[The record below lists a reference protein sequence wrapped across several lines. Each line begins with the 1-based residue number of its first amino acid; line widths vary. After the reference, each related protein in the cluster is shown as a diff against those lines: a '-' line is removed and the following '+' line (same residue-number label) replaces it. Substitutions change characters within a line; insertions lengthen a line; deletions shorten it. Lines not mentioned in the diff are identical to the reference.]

1 MLSQRLRA
9 ARKARG
15 LTQEE
20 LAAKVRAT
28 KGTISNYEN
37 NHSTP
42 PNDMLTQ
49 LADVLN
55 VSTDWLLGRVDD
67 DTLDATHRNSGRRER
82 SLDELLLEKVSDPD
96 DYFFLDGYLEAS
108 DEEKREIR
116 RYWYELK
123 KQMRTQQV
131 RETHPPSLFDITEE
145 IKKDP

>member
-1 MLSQRLRA
+1 MLAQRLRF

-20 LAAKVRAT
+20 LAAKVQTT

-37 NHSTP
+37 NYSSP
-42 PNDMLTQ
+42 PNEMLSM
-49 LADVLN
+49 LADVLD

-67 DTLDATHRNSGRRER
+67 GGISSEKT
-82 SLDELLLEKVSDPD
+82 LDELLQAKIDDPD

-108 DEEKREIR
+108 EEEKKEIR

-123 KQMRTQQV
+123 RQMNEYKIKESR
-131 RETHPPSLFDITEE
+131 PLSLFEITEGM
-145 IKKDP
+145 KKDSPHNK